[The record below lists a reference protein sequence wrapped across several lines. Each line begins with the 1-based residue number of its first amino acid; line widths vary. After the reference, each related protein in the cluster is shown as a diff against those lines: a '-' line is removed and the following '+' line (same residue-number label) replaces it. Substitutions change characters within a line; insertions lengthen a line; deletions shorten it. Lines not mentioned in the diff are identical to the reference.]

1 MIAPTTCWG
10 CVLVAALAGVV
21 VSPHDIFPIPLD
33 QELVLELEL
42 WMALDEGVDIIPGS
56 GHCEFALPMDE
67 DLANAMG

>member
-1 MIAPTTCWG
+1 M
-10 CVLVAALAGVV
+10 
-21 VSPHDIFPIPLD
+21 SPHDIFPIPLD